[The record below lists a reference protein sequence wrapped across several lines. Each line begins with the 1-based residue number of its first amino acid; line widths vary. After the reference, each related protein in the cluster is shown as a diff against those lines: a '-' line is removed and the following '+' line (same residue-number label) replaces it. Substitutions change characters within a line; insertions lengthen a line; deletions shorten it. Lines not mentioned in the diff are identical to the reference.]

1 MVLRRRAEHRR
12 SADVD
17 ILDQGPEIVR
27 PGKLF
32 LERVE
37 IDRQKVDS
45 LDALVRHGLTVLFI
59 VATRENPAMDRRM
72 KRLDPAV
79 HDFRKTCHLR
89 DVGHGKPGI
98 AKRARR
104 AAGRQNLISVRGK
117 TPGEFD
123 QSRLVGN
130 GK

>member
-1 MVLRRRAEHRR
+1 
-12 SADVD
+12 
-17 ILDQGPEIVR
+17 
-27 PGKLF
+27 
-32 LERVE
+32 
-37 IDRQKVDS
+37 
-45 LDALVRHGLTVLFI
+45 
-59 VATRENPAMDRRM
+59 MDRRM

-79 HDFRKTCHLR
+79 HDFRKICHLR

-104 AAGRQNLISVRGK
+104 AAGRQNLKSVRGK
-117 TPGEFD
+117 PPCEFD